1 MIVVVLSA
9 DFDLGM
15 AEDGCGAGGASRT
28 VHRVSTGKTGADA
41 DCDPKVAAPLGPAL
55 KIDDVEVG
63 ASVSALVEE
72 LVVTVEPINFGSPE
86 LMMLVKFAVP
96 ARLTI
101 VPRDSEVVV
110 SIAGDGMRLARTSLR
125 VISVLWLFELG
136 LVISAQETAPRP
148 IRMRK
153 GFISST
159 LQMAT

>member
-15 AEDGCGAGGASRT
+15 AEDGCGAEVASRT
-28 VHRVSTGKTGADA
+28 VHKVSTGKTDA
-41 DCDPKVAAPLGPAL
+41 DCDPKVAAPLGLAL
-55 KIDDVEVG
+55 EIDDVEVG
-63 ASVSALVEE
+63 TSVSALVEE
-72 LVVTVEPINFGSPE
+72 LVVTVGPIKVASPE

-96 ARLTI
+96 TSLTV
-101 VPRDSEVVV
+101 VPRDSVVV
-110 SIAGDGMRLARTSLR
+110 MSTAGDGMRLARTSSR

-153 GFISST
+153 GFISSA